1 MGVVFRSIVQIIFL
15 WLIFLSGNALVS
27 LLKLPLPGN
36 VAGMLILFVLLN
48 LKIVPVS
55 WIEEGAGILLKHLAF
70 FFIPIAVGLMA
81 WGNLFSVSGLWLAL
95 ILVFSASVSI
105 GLTGWIVQLLRRKGE
120 SNS

>member
-1 MGVVFRSIVQIIFL
+1 MGALVKSVVQITFL

-36 VAGMLILFVLLN
+36 VAGMLILFGLLT
-48 LKIVPVS
+48 LKVVPIS

-81 WGNLFSVSGLWLAL
+81 WGDLFSVNGLWLTL
-95 ILVFSASVSI
+95 ILVFSAVISISV
-105 GLTGWIVQLLRRKGE
+105 TGWLVQLLRHRGQG
-120 SNS
+120 N